1 MLLLMLFPRTGVLA
15 EAAPRQQR
23 DSLLPL
29 GTDCLPFLL
38 APGFRSETL
47 PNGKLSPVLAV
58 GIHTTG
64 DALSLQQMIYYRDA
78 VCGVGGLEKF
88 RVQVYFINF

>member
-1 MLLLMLFPRTGVLA
+1 MGVLA

-23 DSLLPL
+23 DSLLSPE
-29 GTDCLPFLL
+29 TDSLPFLL

-58 GIHTTG
+58 GIHFAG
-64 DALSLQQMIYYRDA
+64 DALSLLQMIDYRDS

-88 RVQVYFINF
+88 RVQAYFINF

>member
-1 MLLLMLFPRTGVLA
+1 MLFPKMGVLA

-23 DSLLPL
+23 YSLLSP

-47 PNGKLSPVLAV
+47 PNGKLSSVLAV
-58 GIHTTG
+58 GIHFAG
-64 DALSLQQMIYYRDA
+64 DALSLLQMIDYRDS

>member
-1 MLLLMLFPRTGVLA
+1 MLFPKMGVLA
-15 EAAPRQQR
+15 EAALRQQR
-23 DSLLPL
+23 DSLLSL

-47 PNGKLSPVLAV
+47 SNGRLSPVLAV
-58 GIHTTG
+58 GIHFAG
-64 DALSLQQMIYYRDA
+64 DALSLQQMIYYRDS
-78 VCGVGGLEKF
+78 VCGVTGLENF